1 MYWMKTSWLFTL
13 ELRIGMELG
22 QVLANGRRVLTV
34 VATGKTTTEA
44 REKVYTNILRIHFE
58 G

>member
-22 QVLANGRRVLTV
+22 QVLTNGRRVLTV